1 MVTIFCRIWFEI
13 EYIKGFNNCITN
25 SLVENTMEK
34 SLYKIINDITM
45 CSKGQALLLKGNEIT
60 HDGLAMIDDAQEE
73 LSKLCPDKSLK
84 SHPKVQP
91 SEQNMSNILKMINF
105 KDLM

>member
-1 MVTIFCRIWFEI
+1 
-13 EYIKGFNNCITN
+13 
-25 SLVENTMEK
+25 
-34 SLYKIINDITM
+34 M

>member
-1 MVTIFCRIWFEI
+1 
-13 EYIKGFNNCITN
+13 
-25 SLVENTMEK
+25 
-34 SLYKIINDITM
+34 M

-60 HDGLAMIDDAQEE
+60 YDGLAMIDDAQEE

-91 SEQNMSNILKMINF
+91 SEQNMSSILKMINF
-105 KDLM
+105 KDLMQGRLRKIHLKIQKPQSREGFYN